1 MRMKLTLT
9 LIILLLISGCASV
22 PNANPKDPYEGFN
35 RSVFKFNESL
45 DKHILKPVA
54 QGYDTI
60 TPKVVRTGI
69 NNFFSNLDDVL
80 VTFNDLLQFKFKQA
94 ASDGSRVLFNTTF
107 GLLGFIHVTDRLEKH
122 NEDFG
127 QTLGYWGVPSGPYIV
142 LPFFGPSS
150 ARDGVGL
157 AGDGYTGVVTNL
169 QDVPTRNTLY
179 VTDKINLRANLLEA
193 EKTLDDAADRYSFM
207 RDFYLARRQNLVYD
221 GDPPREKYIDEED

>member
-1 MRMKLTLT
+1 MKLA
-9 LIILLLISGCASV
+9 LIFLSIFLISGCAST
-22 PNANPKDPYEGFN
+22 PNANPKDPYENFN
-35 RSVFKFNESL
+35 RGVFKFNESL
-45 DKHILKPVA
+45 DKHVLKPVA

-60 TPKVVRTGI
+60 TPKIVRTGI

-107 GLLGFIHVTDRLEKH
+107 GLLGFINVTDRLEKH

-127 QTLGYWGVPSGPYIV
+127 QTLGYWGVPSGPYVV

-169 QDVPTRNTLY
+169 KDVPTRNTLY
-179 VTDKINLRANLLEA
+179 VTDKVNLRANLLEA
-193 EKTLDDAADRYSFM
+193 EKTLDDAADRYAFM
-207 RDFYLARRQNLVYD
+207 RDFYMARRQNLVYD

>member
-1 MRMKLTLT
+1 MKLTLT